1 MMYHSTNFDFIRYPD
16 CYFEHGNCMI
26 YSLSGN
32 TLVSMLEI
40 GVDRMLHQFSRNE
53 LAIGKE
59 GLDILKN
66 STVAVLGIGGVGSFA
81 AEALARSG
89 VEKLILID
97 KDDVDITN
105 VNRQVI
111 ALLSTVGR
119 PKVELMKERIAD
131 INPECEV
138 IALKIFYTEET
149 YEEIFGYNLDF
160 VIDASDTISYKIH
173 LMKECLQRKI
183 PIISSMGAANKMDP
197 TRFQI
202 ADISKTHTDPIAKVV
217 RTRLRKEGIK
227 KGIPVVFSDES
238 PIVIRE
244 DIRKEVGKEDAVIRK
259 AQLPPSSNAFVPSVA
274 GLIMASY
281 VVRQLL
287 SDIKINTVRDAKDA

>member
-1 MMYHSTNFDFIRYPD
+1 
-16 CYFEHGNCMI
+16 
-26 YSLSGN
+26 
-32 TLVSMLEI
+32 
-40 GVDRMLHQFSRNE
+40 MLHQFSRNE

-59 GLDILKN
+59 GLEIMKN

-89 VEKLILID
+89 VGRLVLVD

-105 VNRQVI
+105 VNRQLV
-111 ALLSTVGR
+111 ALLSTVGK
-119 PKVELMKERIAD
+119 PKVDIMTERIKD

-138 IALKIFYTEET
+138 VPLKMFYTEDT
-149 YEEIFGYNLDF
+149 YEEFFSHQLDF
-160 VIDASDTISYKIH
+160 VVDASDTIVYKIH
-173 LMKECLQRKI
+173 LMKECLKRNI

-202 ADISKTHTDPIAKVV
+202 ADISKTHTDPIAKVI
-217 RTRLRKEGIK
+217 RTKLRKERIH

-244 DIRKEVGKEDAVIRK
+244 DVRKEVGNDQAEIRK
-259 AQLPPSSNAFVPSVA
+259 AKMPPSSNAFVPSA
-274 GLIMASY
+274 CGLIMASY

-287 SDIKINTVRDAKDA
+287 SGIKIKRVADEK

>member
-1 MMYHSTNFDFIRYPD
+1 
-16 CYFEHGNCMI
+16 
-26 YSLSGN
+26 
-32 TLVSMLEI
+32 
-40 GVDRMLHQFSRNE
+40 MLHQFSRNE

-59 GLDILKN
+59 GLDIMKN

-89 VEKLILID
+89 VGRLILID

-105 VNRQVI
+105 VNRQLI
-111 ALLSTVGR
+111 ALLSTVGQ
-119 PKVELMKERIAD
+119 PKADLMKDRIKD
-131 INPECEV
+131 INPDCEV

-149 YEEIFGYNLDF
+149 YEQIFDYNLDF
-160 VIDASDTISYKIH
+160 VVDASDTIVYKIH
-173 LMKECLQRKI
+173 LMKECLKRNI
-183 PIISSMGAANKMDP
+183 PMISSMGAANKMDP

-202 ADISKTHTDPIAKVV
+202 ADISKTHTDPIAKVI

-244 DIRKEVGKEDAVIRK
+244 DVRKVVGNDQADIRK
-259 AQLPPSSNAFVPSVA
+259 AKMPPSSNAFVPSVA

-281 VVRQLL
+281 VVRELL
-287 SDIKINTVRDAKDA
+287 KGIKINRVKDEN

>member
-1 MMYHSTNFDFIRYPD
+1 
-16 CYFEHGNCMI
+16 
-26 YSLSGN
+26 
-32 TLVSMLEI
+32 
-40 GVDRMLHQFSRNE
+40 MLHQFSRNE

-59 GLDILKN
+59 GLEIMKD

-89 VEKLILID
+89 VGRLVLVD

-111 ALLSTVGR
+111 ALLSTVGK
-119 PKVELMKERIAD
+119 PKVELMKERIMD
-131 INPECEV
+131 INPDCEV
-138 IALKIFYTEET
+138 IALKMFYTEET
-149 YEEIFGYNLDF
+149 YEQFFNYGLDF
-160 VIDASDTISYKIH
+160 VVDASDTISYKIH
-173 LMKECLQRKI
+173 LIKECLNRSI
-183 PIISSMGAANKMDP
+183 PMISSMGAANKMDP
-197 TRFQI
+197 TRFQV
-202 ADISKTHTDPIAKVV
+202 ADIFKTHTDPIAKVI
-217 RTRLRKEGIK
+217 RTRLRKEGIR

-244 DIRKEVGKEDAVIRK
+244 DVRKTVGKDDAEIRK
-259 AQLPPSSNAFVPSVA
+259 AKMPPSSNAFVPSVA

-287 SDIKINTVRDAKDA
+287 SDIKISRVND